1 MAHARTEIRNAV
13 VTRLTGLPTT
23 GSEVYSGRTRPL
35 KAGHSP
41 TLLVYTLNEQAGRPI
56 EGNPASL
63 GRTLQLLVEGRVSYH
78 SVPDDLLDQIALE
91 VEGALRDSEDAL
103 DVFDIMLQQT
113 AIEVNADGER
123 HLGEINLIYL
133 IRYSEPSEAE

>member
-1 MAHARTEIRNAV
+1 
-13 VTRLTGLPTT
+13 
-23 GSEVYSGRTRPL
+23 
-35 KAGHSP
+35 
-41 TLLVYTLNEQAGRPI
+41 
-56 EGNPASL
+56 
-63 GRTLQLLVEGRVSYH
+63 
-78 SVPDDLLDQIALE
+78 VPDDLLDQIALE